1 MSQVVLLIHLSH
13 TFDMFE
19 VKVLF
24 FRSIVWKRFYEQ
36 SCVSQEELPPHLL
49 SRSKRAQVGLSNFVK
64 QLRILHCGLQVEVC
78 LERRSW
84 GSVRT
89 DCFILVNGE
98 ILSKGNISQSDE
110 RICCNK
116 TSQTPESCV
125 DKFFKQVYT
134 STRD

>member
-1 MSQVVLLIHLSH
+1 
-13 TFDMFE
+13 MFE

-49 SRSKRAQVGLSNFVK
+49 SMSKRAQVGLCNFVK

-98 ILSKGNISQSDE
+98 ILRKGKYLAI
-110 RICCNK
+110 
-116 TSQTPESCV
+116 
-125 DKFFKQVYT
+125 
-134 STRD
+134 